1 MPVSTEAEENSRST
15 EGDGNH
21 CKVSH
26 ADETTQII
34 RVRHMADL

>member
-1 MPVSTEAEENSRST
+1 MPVSKEAEENSRSK

-21 CKVSH
+21 CKVGH

-34 RVRHMADL
+34 QVHPMTDL